1 MITVIT
7 NGKDQRRVFRFVC
20 KDCGCVYKATE
31 DECTPI
37 FTYSGVGG
45 MELECPMLFCICKN
59 KSFDIM
65 NTEELEK

>member
-37 FTYSGVGG
+37 FTYYVAGG
-45 MELECPMLFCICKN
+45 MELECPMPFCNCN
-59 KSFDIM
+59 NQSFETI
-65 NTEELEK
+65 NEED